1 MIEPTYAAVAALGL
15 LHGLEPGHGWPLAI
29 LYAVRD
35 SRRTLRA
42 LVGSSVIS
50 FFHIISSLAAVLVYV
65 VLRAFVPVSIPY
77 VNVVAG
83 LILLGFGVKLILT
96 REGRDGDSHHHGH
109 GGHGREGS
117 PELIGLKG
125 LATAAFVLGFAHEEE
140 FVLLALAVG
149 GIDPVGLMLA
159 YSFSVSAGLIGV
171 TIVAAQTYDRV
182 EHRIKRYERYIPKV
196 GGVVLLLISASFL
209 LGLR

>member
-1 MIEPTYAAVAALGL
+1 MIEPTYAAVAALGM

-29 LYAVRD
+29 LYAVRG

-42 LVGSSVIS
+42 LVGSSIIS
-50 FFHIISSLAAVLVYV
+50 FFHIISSLAAVLAYV
-65 VLRAFVPVSIPY
+65 VLRAFMPVSLPY

-83 LILLGFGVKLILT
+83 LVLLAFGVKLILT
-96 REGRDGDSHHHGH
+96 KEGRDDNPQDHGH
-109 GGHGREGS
+109 GGHDRSRG

-125 LATAAFVLGFAHEEE
+125 LAAAAFVLGFAHEEE

-149 GIDPVGLMLA
+149 GIDPLGLMLV
-159 YSFSVSAGLIGV
+159 YSSAVSAGLIGV
-171 TIVAAQTYDRV
+171 TVVAARTYDRV
-182 EHRIKRYERYIPKV
+182 ERRIGRYERYVPKV
-196 GGVVLLLISASFL
+196 SGAVLLLISASFL